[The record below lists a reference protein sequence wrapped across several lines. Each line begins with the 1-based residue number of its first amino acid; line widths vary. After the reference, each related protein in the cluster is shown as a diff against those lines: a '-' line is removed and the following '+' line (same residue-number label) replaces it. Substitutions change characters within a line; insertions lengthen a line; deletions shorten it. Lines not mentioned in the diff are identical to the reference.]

1 MKNSD
6 TQAQISE
13 ESTATSRAWSEMIA
27 SACFAEEL
35 DLESLPLPESVK
47 DSVRAVLGEL
57 SRLSPLEA
65 LSRCISN
72 PSQPLP
78 RK

>member
-1 MKNSD
+1 MSRDAVQKTPEPNRVW
-6 TQAQISE
+6 I
-13 ESTATSRAWSEMIA
+13 ESIA

-35 DLESLPLPESVK
+35 ALDSLPLAENVK
-47 DSVRAVLGEL
+47 SEVCRILDEL

-72 PSQPLP
+72 PDCALP
-78 RK
+78 RGS